1 MKTANFTFLIASFT
15 CLANPA
21 AQAAD
26 RTLTFGVIAKAN
38 NNPVFQVV
46 RVSAEAAAKK
56 LTAEKGVPVKIDWR
70 TPDEENAQR
79 QAEAIEQLV
88 NAGASGIAVSCS
100 DANKLTPAIDD
111 AVTHGVPVVT
121 FDSDAAGSKRFAFVG
136 VDDVECGHDL
146 CRAIAKEMNNT
157 GVVAVLAGNPNA
169 PNLQRRIVGL
179 RQEAANYPGLKILDT
194 FYHKETPQDSI
205 ATVEQVMQAHPE
217 VNGWAML
224 AGWALFSDRA
234 LKWTPGTVKLTAIV
248 SHPATLQYI
257 REGYTNLLL
266 AQQVY
271 EWGVRPVDLLFDA
284 VQNGKYPAT
293 WFIKISLLPVTKDNV
308 DDLYT
313 RWKGWLQGEEQ
324 MSGNPIR

>member
-1 MKTANFTFLIASFT
+1 MKTANCIFLVASFI
-15 CLANPA
+15 CLTDA
-21 AQAAD
+21 AVQAAD

-46 RVSAEAAAKK
+46 RVSAEAEAKR

-70 TPDEENAQR
+70 TPNEEDPQK

-88 NAGASGIAVSCS
+88 NAGASGIVVSCS
-100 DANKLTPAIDD
+100 DAKKLTPAIDD
-111 AVTHGVPVVT
+111 AVSHGVPVVT
-121 FDSDAAGSKRFAFVG
+121 FDSDASGSKRFAFVG
-136 VDDVECGHDL
+136 VDDVECGRDL
-146 CRAIAKEMNNT
+146 CRAIAKELNNT

-179 RQEAANYPGLKILDT
+179 KQEAANYPNLKILDT
-194 FYHKETPQDSI
+194 FYHKETPQDSV

-234 LKWTPGTVKLTAIV
+234 LKWSPGTVKLTAIV

-257 REGYTNLLL
+257 REGYTDLLL

-284 VQNGKYPAT
+284 IQNSKYPAN
-293 WFIKISLLPVTKDNV
+293 WFIKISLLPVTKENV
-308 DDLYT
+308 DDLYK
-313 RWKGWLQGEEQ
+313 RWQGWLQGQ
-324 MSGNPIR
+324 TN

>member
-1 MKTANFTFLIASFT
+1 MPI
-15 CLANPA
+15 
-21 AQAAD
+21 
-26 RTLTFGVIAKAN
+26 
-38 NNPVFQVV
+38 
-46 RVSAEAAAKK
+46 
-56 LTAEKGVPVKIDWR
+56 KIDWR
-70 TPDEENAQR
+70 TPNEEDPQK

-88 NAGASGIAVSCS
+88 NAGASGIVVSCS

-111 AVTHGVPVVT
+111 AVAHGVPVVT

-136 VDDVECGHDL
+136 VDDLECGQDL
-146 CRAIAKEMNNT
+146 CRAIAKELNNT

-194 FYHKETPQDSI
+194 FYHKETPQDSV

-234 LKWTPGTVKLTAIV
+234 LKWSPGAVKLTAIV

-284 VQNGKYPAT
+284 VHDGKYPAT
-293 WFIKISLLPVTKDNV
+293 WFVKISLLPVTKDNV

-313 RWKGWLQGEEQ
+313 RWKGWLQGE
-324 MSGNPIR
+324 SK

>member
-1 MKTANFTFLIASFT
+1 MKTAKFAFFLVSLI
-15 CLANPA
+15 CLTNA
-21 AQAAD
+21 AVMAAD
-26 RTLTFGVIAKAN
+26 RILTFGVIAKAN

-46 RVSAEAAAKK
+46 RVSSEAEAKK
-56 LTAEKGVPVKIDWR
+56 LTTEKGVPVKIDWR
-70 TPDEENAQR
+70 TPNEEDPQK

-100 DANKLTPAIDD
+100 DAKKLTPAIDD
-111 AVTHGVPVVT
+111 AVARGVPVVT
-121 FDSDAAGSKRFAFVG
+121 FDSDPADSKRFAFVG
-136 VDDVECGHDL
+136 VDDIECGRDL
-146 CRAIAKEMNNT
+146 CRAIAKELNNT

-179 RQEAANYPGLKILDT
+179 KEEAANYPNLKVLDT
-194 FYHKETPQDSI
+194 FYHKETPQDSV

-234 LKWTPGTVKLTAIV
+234 LKWPPGTVKLTAIV
-248 SHPATLQYI
+248 SHPDTFQYI

-284 VQNGKYPAT
+284 AQNGKYPAN

-313 RWKGWLQGEEQ
+313 RWKG
-324 MSGNPIR
+324 